1 MTLCYIRK
9 VVEKHIRGSDME
21 ELRVYTV
28 REAAAKL
35 KVSESLVRQLARSGK
50 LQCIKVGRSW
60 RFTQTAIAAYLGGK

>member
-1 MTLCYIRK
+1 
-9 VVEKHIRGSDME
+9 ME
-21 ELRVYTV
+21 ELKVYTV
-28 REAAAKL
+28 KEAAAKL